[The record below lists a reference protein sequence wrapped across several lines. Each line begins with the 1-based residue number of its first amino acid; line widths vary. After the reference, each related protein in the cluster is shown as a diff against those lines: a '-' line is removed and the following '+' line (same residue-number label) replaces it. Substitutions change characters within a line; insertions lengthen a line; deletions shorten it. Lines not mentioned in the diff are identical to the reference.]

1 MIYMNETTKTKRR
14 YFRKKKSK
22 SKKKKKS
29 SPISNKTDKNKRFDK
44 NKGSKKKISD
54 FTDEEKKIYNIGKKA
69 FENALSYYY
78 VPSLP
83 DPELIFDYSKTKG
96 FYIDTFSWRVTL
108 NLANTP
114 FLHLDQE
121 FLDYFFS
128 LSLHEIAHYVYC
140 PYDNLTNL
148 RLLAS
153 AIKGGVSKNYAPMVV
168 NIFADLLIDY
178 RTHKKFGYLMN
189 WELKITAEQALQD
202 NKKNEISKLW
212 KLLVRCY
219 EILWD
224 INIMPRTMITD
235 DLNNLSIK
243 TCDIIL
249 KNYDDE
255 SLWEKKVQKIA
266 KILKDLLKEECS
278 LANTPED
285 MEGGIKNKN
294 GNKHGNPFSIP
305 NDVLETFGDITE
317 VKNIDTIKSGDSS
330 NKKSRGPGEITDIE
344 NVAEEFAQEIDY
356 KTFLDVLNLYGL
368 NSLNEKLGI
377 WYRSRAKNLLKFN
390 FYESKPSGAIP
401 IYPETWRIGDPIEKL
416 DPVQTLLTS
425 PSIIPNITT
434 RKWSYQ
440 DGPSQRISKELPDMM
455 IVIDSS
461 GSMEWNFKR
470 KKISGRYH
478 VSLLAA
484 FAALHYVINHGSH
497 VSAINF
503 SNRVIKTT
511 WTNNYYEIE
520 QTLLKYIGQG
530 TTLPT
535 RTMLQMAKTADR
547 PSLIILISDLELYNW
562 ENALKTFKTLMQM
575 GHTLIAFFIDGN
587 EEVLEQEDFQEL
599 IARGAKFYCI
609 NKMKDLIGLVISEVE
624 TVYKNQ

>member
-1 MIYMNETTKTKRR
+1 MKYMTETTETKRR
-14 YFRKKKSK
+14 YYRKKKSK
-22 SKKKKKS
+22 EKKKKKS
-29 SPISNKTDKNKRFDK
+29 GRNTKRSDEKKRVFDD
-44 NKGSKKKISD
+44 SKKDINL
-54 FTDEEKKIYNIGKKA
+54 FTEEEKKIYNIGKKA
-69 FENALSYYY
+69 FENALSYYFI
-78 VPSLP
+78 PSLP

-153 AIKGGVSKNYAPMVV
+153 AIKGGVSKNYAPMIV
-168 NIFADLLIDY
+168 NIFSDLLIDN
-178 RTHKKFGYLMN
+178 RTHKKFNDLMD
-189 WELKITAEQALQD
+189 WELIITAEQALHD
-202 NKKNEISKLW
+202 NKKNQISKLW

-219 EILWD
+219 EILWN
-224 INIMPRTMITD
+224 ISIMPKTMISD
-235 DLNNLSIK
+235 DLNKLAVK

-249 KNYDDE
+249 KNYEDE

-278 LANTPED
+278 LANTVED
-285 MEGGIKNKN
+285 IEGKSRTKN
-294 GNKHGNPFSIP
+294 GNNYENPFSIP
-305 NDVLETFGDITE
+305 NDVLETFGDISE
-317 VKNIDTIKSGDSS
+317 VKNIDMIKSGDSG
-330 NKKSRGPGEITDIE
+330 NKKSRGPGEISDIE
-344 NVAEEFAQEIDY
+344 NAAEEIAQDIDY
-356 KTFLDVLNLYGL
+356 KTFLDVLNLYGM

-377 WYRSRAKNLLKFN
+377 WYRSRAKNLLRFN
-390 FYESKPSGAIP
+390 FFESKPSGAIP
-401 IYPETWRIGDPIEKL
+401 IYPETWRIGDPLEEL

-425 PSIIPNITT
+425 PTIIPNITT
-434 RKWSYQ
+434 RKWSHQ

-484 FAALHYVINHGSH
+484 FAALHYVINHGNH

-503 SNRVIKTT
+503 SNRVIKTN
-511 WTNNYYEIE
+511 WTNNFYEIE

-562 ENALKTFKTLMQM
+562 ENALKTFRTLMQM
-575 GHTLIAFFIDGN
+575 GHTLIAFFIDGD
-587 EEVLEQEDFQEL
+587 EEVLEQEDFKEL

-624 TVYKNQ
+624 TIYKKQ

>member
-1 MIYMNETTKTKRR
+1 MTETTETKRR
-14 YFRKKKSK
+14 YYRKKKSK
-22 SKKKKKS
+22 EKKKKKS
-29 SPISNKTDKNKRFDK
+29 GRNTKRSDEKKRVFVD
-44 NKGSKKKISD
+44 SKKDINL
-54 FTDEEKKIYNIGKKA
+54 FTEEEKKIYNIGKKA
-69 FENALSYYY
+69 FENALSYYFI
-78 VPSLP
+78 PSLP

-153 AIKGGVSKNYAPMVV
+153 AIKGGVSKNYAPMIV
-168 NIFADLLIDY
+168 NIFSDLLIDN
-178 RTHKKFGYLMN
+178 RTHKKFNDLMD
-189 WELKITAEQALQD
+189 WELRITAEQALQD
-202 NKKNEISKLW
+202 NKKNQISKLW

-219 EILWD
+219 EILWN
-224 INIMPRTMITD
+224 ISIMPKTMISD
-235 DLNNLSIK
+235 DLNKLAVK

-249 KNYDDE
+249 KNYEDE

-266 KILKDLLKEECS
+266 KILKHLLKEECS
-278 LANTPED
+278 LANTVED
-285 MEGGIKNKN
+285 IEGKSRTKN
-294 GNKHGNPFSIP
+294 GNNYENPFSIP
-305 NDVLETFGDITE
+305 NDVLETFGDISE
-317 VKNIDTIKSGDSS
+317 VKNIDMIKSGDSG
-330 NKKSRGPGEITDIE
+330 NKKSRGPGEISDIE
-344 NVAEEFAQEIDY
+344 NAAEEIAQDIDC
-356 KTFLDVLNLYGL
+356 KTFLDVLNLYGM

-377 WYRSRAKNLLKFN
+377 WYRSRAKNLLRFN
-390 FYESKPSGAIP
+390 FFESKPSGAIP
-401 IYPETWRIGDPIEKL
+401 IYPETWRIGDPLEEL

-425 PSIIPNITT
+425 PTIIPNITT
-434 RKWSYQ
+434 RKWSHQ

-503 SNRVIKTT
+503 SNRVIKTN
-511 WTNNYYEIE
+511 WTNNFYEIE

-575 GHTLIAFFIDGN
+575 GHTLIAFFIDGD

-599 IARGAKFYCI
+599 ITRGAKFYCI

-624 TVYKNQ
+624 TVYKKQ